1 MNNKDEQDNINEML
15 VRSGDHLMNRAA
27 QYREQPVQVPVER
40 KDFSS
45 RYRSVL
51 VGAAA
56 SIAVLVVGVIA
67 INGEGEVPSIQIATS
82 SVESSKA
89 LSSDSAM
96 RLSGEMI
103 FTLADGVDIA
113 GAKQD
118 VWKWGNPT
126 ESDAKD
132 LAQRL
137 GITDQVRRNGEYGA
151 LFQAGNLTVMANGSW
166 SYYED
171 SLQPSVTSCVMPTD
185 SPDSDQPQDS
195 SIGSDCVVETPPD
208 AENLPT
214 DSEARAK
221 TLELLGDGFRVNNVM
236 RSAWD
241 VTVDG
246 TYLVNGKDTS
256 YWGLV
261 GFADQGRISSA
272 SGLIGEA
279 SNVGKYKT
287 ISASEALPRLNS
299 GMFVAFDNVRAATDV
314 ECPQNVSCDP
324 EGFIGAPTECGE
336 AEAPCTTTIT
346 FTSVRRTYTQL
357 YDNSN
362 TVWIVPAYEFSD
374 GNGDTWTAMAL
385 DDSYLEKADVS
396 TDTGNEPTP
405 VDPMP
410 VPLPAETG
418 SGSVE
423 PVPTFATSAPIG
435 LSELEAIK
443 VIESEGFTARVIAR
457 DGESLPATKDY
468 RLDRVNISIENGVVV
483 SADLG

>member
-1 MNNKDEQDNINEML
+1 MNNRNEQDNIDELL
-15 VRSGDHLMNRAA
+15 VRSGDYLMKRAA
-27 QYREQPVQVPVER
+27 QYREQPVQVPLER
-40 KDFSS
+40 KDSSS
-45 RYRSVL
+45 RYRLSL

-56 SIAVLVVGVIA
+56 SIAVLVVGFVA
-67 INGEGEVPSIQIATS
+67 INGGSEVPSIQLASS
-82 SVESSKA
+82 SVESSNA
-89 LSSDSAM
+89 ISSDSAM

-126 ESDAKD
+126 ETDAKD

-166 SYYED
+166 SYYEN
-171 SLQPSVTSCVMPTD
+171 SGSSVSSCVMPTD
-185 SPDSDQPQDS
+185 SPESDQPQD
-195 SIGSDCVVETPPD
+195 GSVDTGCVIETPPD

-221 TLELLGDGFRVNNVM
+221 TLELLGDGFRINNVM

-246 TYLVNGKDTS
+246 TYLVEGKDTS

-272 SGLIGEA
+272 SGLIGEP

-287 ISASEALPRLNS
+287 ISASEALPRLNG
-299 GMFVAFDNVRAATDV
+299 GMFMAFDNVRSATDV
-314 ECPQNVSCDP
+314 ACTS
-324 EGFIGAPTECGE
+324 
-336 AEAPCTTTIT
+336 EAPCTTTIA

-362 TVWIVPAYEFSD
+362 TVWIVPAYEYSD
-374 GNGDTWTAMAL
+374 GNGGTWTAMAL

-396 TDTGNEPTP
+396 TNTGNEPIP

-410 VPLPAETG
+410 VPLPDETDG
-418 SGSVE
+418 GSVE
-423 PVPTFATSAPIG
+423 PVPTIATSAPIG

-443 VIESEGFTARVIAR
+443 LIESEGFTARVIAR

-483 SADLG
+483 SAELG

>member
-67 INGEGEVPSIQIATS
+67 INGESEVPSIQILTG
-82 SVESSKA
+82 SVESPNA
-89 LSSDSAM
+89 ISSDSAM

-221 TLELLGDGFRVNNVM
+221 TLELLGEGFRVNNVM

-287 ISASEALPRLNS
+287 ISASEALPRLSS
-299 GMFVAFDNVRAATDV
+299 GMFMAYDNVRAATD
-314 ECPQNVSCDP
+314 EACPS
-324 EGFIGAPTECGE
+324 
-336 AEAPCTTTIT
+336 EAPCTTTIT

-357 YDNSN
+357 YDSSN
-362 TVWIVPAYEFSD
+362 IVWIVPAYEYSD
-374 GNGDTWTAMAL
+374 ASGGTWTAMAL
-385 DDSYLEKADVS
+385 DDSYLEKAVASIDI
-396 TDTGNEPTP
+396 DTVPAP
-405 VDPMP
+405 VEPMP
-410 VPLPAETG
+410 VPLPGDTG
-418 SGSVE
+418 GGSIE
-423 PVPTFATSAPIG
+423 PGPTFVTSTVVG
-435 LSELEAIK
+435 LSELEATK
-443 VIESEGFTARVIAR
+443 VIESAGFTARVIAR
-457 DGESLPATKDY
+457 DGESLSGTKDY

-483 SADLG
+483 SADIG

>member
-1 MNNKDEQDNINEML
+1 MNDKDEQDNIDELL
-15 VRSGDHLMNRAA
+15 VRSGDYLMKRAA
-27 QYREQPVQVPVER
+27 QYREQPVQVPLER
-40 KDFSS
+40 NASSS
-45 RYRSVL
+45 RYRLAL

-56 SIAVLVVGVIA
+56 SIAVLVVGFVA
-67 INGEGEVPSIQIATS
+67 INGESEVPSIQLASS
-82 SVESSKA
+82 SVESPNA
-89 LSSDSAM
+89 ISSDSAM

-118 VWKWGNPT
+118 VWKLGTPT
-126 ESDAKD
+126 ETDAKD

-137 GITDQVRRNGEYGA
+137 GITEQVQRNGEYGA

-166 SYYED
+166 SYYENSD
-171 SLQPSVTSCVMPTD
+171 RSVTSCVMPTD
-185 SPDSDQPQDS
+185 SPESDQPQD
-195 SIGSDCVVETPPD
+195 GSVDGCVIETPPD
-208 AENLPT
+208 AENLPS

-221 TLELLGDGFRVNNVM
+221 TLELLGDGFQINNVM

-246 TYLVNGKDTS
+246 TYLVEGKDTS

-272 SGLIGEA
+272 SGLIGEP

-287 ISASEALPRLNS
+287 ISASEALPRLS
-299 GMFVAFDNVRAATDV
+299 GGMFMAFDNVRAATDV
-314 ECPQNVSCDP
+314 ACTS
-324 EGFIGAPTECGE
+324 
-336 AEAPCTTTIT
+336 EAPCTTTIT

-357 YDNSN
+357 YDSSN
-362 TVWIVPAYEFSD
+362 TVWIVPAYEYSD
-374 GNGDTWTAMAL
+374 ANGGTWTAMAL
-385 DDSYLEKADVS
+385 DDSYLETADVS
-396 TDTGNEPTP
+396 MDTDNVPAP
-405 VDPMP
+405 VEPMP
-410 VPLPAETG
+410 VPLPDETDG
-418 SGSVE
+418 GSVE
-423 PVPTFATSAPIG
+423 PVPTIATSAPIG

-443 VIESEGFTARVIAR
+443 LIESEGFTARVIAR

-483 SADLG
+483 SAELG

>member
-1 MNNKDEQDNINEML
+1 MNNKDEQDNIDELL
-15 VRSGDHLMNRAA
+15 VRSGDYLMKRAA
-27 QYREQPVQVPVER
+27 QYREQPVQVPLER
-40 KDFSS
+40 NASSS
-45 RYRSVL
+45 RYRLSL

-56 SIAVLVVGVIA
+56 SIAVLVVGFVA
-67 INGEGEVPSIQIATS
+67 INGESEVPSIQLASS
-82 SVESSKA
+82 SVESSNA
-89 LSSDSAM
+89 ISSDSAM

-118 VWKWGNPT
+118 VWKLGTPT

-137 GITDQVRRNGEYGA
+137 GITEQVQRNGEYGA

-166 SYYED
+166 SYYEN
-171 SLQPSVTSCVMPTD
+171 SASSVTSCVMPTD
-185 SPDSDQPQDS
+185 SPESDQPQD
-195 SIGSDCVVETPPD
+195 GSVDGCVIETPPD

-221 TLELLGDGFRVNNVM
+221 TLELLGDGFQINNVM

-246 TYLVNGKDTS
+246 TYLVEGKDTS

-272 SGLIGEA
+272 SGLIGEP

-287 ISASEALPRLNS
+287 ISASEALPRLS
-299 GMFVAFDNVRAATDV
+299 GGMFMAFDNVRAATDV
-314 ECPQNVSCDP
+314 ACTS
-324 EGFIGAPTECGE
+324 
-336 AEAPCTTTIT
+336 EAPCTTTIT

-357 YDNSN
+357 YDSSN
-362 TVWIVPAYEFSD
+362 TVWIVPAYEYSD
-374 GNGDTWTAMAL
+374 ANGGTWTAMAL

-396 TDTGNEPTP
+396 IDTDNVPAP
-405 VDPMP
+405 VEPMP
-410 VPLPAETG
+410 VPLPDETDG
-418 SGSVE
+418 GSVE
-423 PVPTFATSAPIG
+423 PVPTIATSAPIG

-443 VIESEGFTARVIAR
+443 LIESEGFTARVIAR

-483 SADLG
+483 SAELG

>member
-1 MNNKDEQDNINEML
+1 MNNRDEQDNIDELL
-15 VRSGDHLMNRAA
+15 VRSGDYLMKRAA
-27 QYREQPVQVPVER
+27 QYREQPVQVPLER
-40 KDFSS
+40 NASSS
-45 RYRSVL
+45 RYRLSL

-56 SIAVLVVGVIA
+56 SIAVLVVGFVA
-67 INGEGEVPSIQIATS
+67 INGESEVPSIQLASS
-82 SVESSKA
+82 SVESPNA
-89 LSSDSAM
+89 ISSDSAM

-118 VWKWGNPT
+118 VWKLGTPT
-126 ESDAKD
+126 ETDAKD

-137 GITDQVRRNGEYGA
+137 GITEQVQRNGEYGA

-166 SYYED
+166 SYYEN
-171 SLQPSVTSCVMPTD
+171 SGSSVTSCVMPTD
-185 SPDSDQPQDS
+185 SPESDQPQD
-195 SIGSDCVVETPPD
+195 GSVDGCVIETPPD

-221 TLELLGDGFRVNNVM
+221 TLELLGDGFQINNVM

-246 TYLVNGKDTS
+246 TYLVEGKDTS

-272 SGLIGEA
+272 SGLIGEP

-287 ISASEALPRLNS
+287 ISASEALPRLS
-299 GMFVAFDNVRAATDV
+299 GGMFMAFDNVRAATDV
-314 ECPQNVSCDP
+314 ACTS
-324 EGFIGAPTECGE
+324 
-336 AEAPCTTTIT
+336 EAPCTTTIT

-357 YDNSN
+357 YDSSN
-362 TVWIVPAYEFSD
+362 TVWIVPAYEYSD
-374 GNGDTWTAMAL
+374 ANGGTWTAMAL
-385 DDSYLEKADVS
+385 DDSYLEKAVVS
-396 TDTGNEPTP
+396 IDTDNVPAP
-405 VDPMP
+405 VEPMP
-410 VPLPAETG
+410 VPLPDETDG
-418 SGSVE
+418 GSVE
-423 PVPTFATSAPIG
+423 PVPTIATSAPIG

-443 VIESEGFTARVIAR
+443 LIESEGFTARVIAR

-483 SADLG
+483 SAELG

>member
-27 QYREQPVQVPVER
+27 QYREQPVQVTVES

-67 INGEGEVPSIQIATS
+67 INGEGEVPSIQIATG
-82 SVESSKA
+82 SVESSNA
-89 LSSDSAM
+89 ISSDSAM

-132 LAQRL
+132 LAQHL
-137 GITDQVRRNGEYGA
+137 GITDQVQRNGEYGA

-221 TLELLGDGFRVNNVM
+221 TLELLGEGFRVNNVM

-272 SGLIGEA
+272 SGLIGEP

-299 GMFVAFDNVRAATDV
+299 GMFMAYDNVRAATDV
-314 ECPQNVSCDP
+314 ACPS
-324 EGFIGAPTECGE
+324 
-336 AEAPCTTTIT
+336 EAPCTTTIT

-357 YDNSN
+357 HDSSN
-362 TVWIVPAYEFSD
+362 IVWIVPAYEYSD
-374 GNGDTWTAMAL
+374 ASGSTWTAMAL
-385 DDSYLEKADVS
+385 DDSYLEKAVASIGIDSVPAPVEPMPLPLPG
-396 TDTGNEPTP
+396 DTGGGSIEPGP
-405 VDPMP
+405 I
-410 VPLPAETG
+410 
-418 SGSVE
+418 
-423 PVPTFATSAPIG
+423 FATSAPIG

-443 VIESEGFTARVIAR
+443 VIESEGFTARVVAR
-457 DGESLPATKDY
+457 DGESLSGTKDY

-483 SADLG
+483 SAELG

>member
-67 INGEGEVPSIQIATS
+67 INGEGEVPSIQIATG
-82 SVESSKA
+82 SVESPNA
-89 LSSDSAM
+89 ISSDSAM

-214 DSEARAK
+214 DSEARAQ

-287 ISASEALPRLNS
+287 ISASEALPRLSS
-299 GMFVAFDNVRAATDV
+299 GMFMAYDNVRAATD
-314 ECPQNVSCDP
+314 EACPS
-324 EGFIGAPTECGE
+324 
-336 AEAPCTTTIT
+336 EAPCTTTIT

-357 YDNSN
+357 YDSSN
-362 TVWIVPAYEFSD
+362 IVWIVPAYEYSD
-374 GNGDTWTAMAL
+374 ASGGTWTAMAL
-385 DDSYLEKADVS
+385 DDSYLEKAVASID
-396 TDTGNEPTP
+396 TDTVPAP
-405 VDPMP
+405 VEPMP
-410 VPLPAETG
+410 VPLPGDTG
-418 SGSVE
+418 SGSIE
-423 PVPTFATSAPIG
+423 PGPTFAASTVVG
-435 LSELEAIK
+435 LGELEATK
-443 VIESEGFTARVIAR
+443 VIESAGFTARVIAR
-457 DGESLPATKDY
+457 DGESLSGTKDY

-483 SADLG
+483 SADIG

>member
-1 MNNKDEQDNINEML
+1 MNNKDEQDNIDELL
-15 VRSGDHLMNRAA
+15 VRSGDYLMKRAA
-27 QYREQPVQVPVER
+27 QYREQPVQVPLER
-40 KDFSS
+40 NASSS
-45 RYRSVL
+45 RYRLAL

-56 SIAVLVVGVIA
+56 SIAVLVVGFVA
-67 INGEGEVPSIQIATS
+67 INGESEVPSIQLASS
-82 SVESSKA
+82 SVESPNA
-89 LSSDSAM
+89 ISSDSAM

-118 VWKWGNPT
+118 VWKLGTPT
-126 ESDAKD
+126 ETDAKD

-137 GITDQVRRNGEYGA
+137 GITEQVQRNGEYGA

-166 SYYED
+166 SYYENSD
-171 SLQPSVTSCVMPTD
+171 RSVTSCVMPTD
-185 SPDSDQPQDS
+185 SPESDLPQD
-195 SIGSDCVVETPPD
+195 GSVDGCVIETPPD
-208 AENLPT
+208 AENLPS

-221 TLELLGDGFRVNNVM
+221 TLELLGDGFQINNVM

-246 TYLVNGKDTS
+246 TYLVEGKDTS

-272 SGLIGEA
+272 SGLIGEP

-287 ISASEALPRLNS
+287 ISASEALPRLS
-299 GMFVAFDNVRAATDV
+299 GGMFMAFDNVRAATD
-314 ECPQNVSCDP
+314 
-324 EGFIGAPTECGE
+324 E
-336 AEAPCTTTIT
+336 ACTSEAPCTTTIT

-357 YDNSN
+357 YDSSN
-362 TVWIVPAYEFSD
+362 TVWIVPAYEYSD
-374 GNGDTWTAMAL
+374 ANGGTWTAMAL
-385 DDSYLEKADVS
+385 DDSYLETADVS
-396 TDTGNEPTP
+396 MDTDNVPAP
-405 VDPMP
+405 VEPMP
-410 VPLPAETG
+410 VPLPDETDG
-418 SGSVE
+418 GSVE
-423 PVPTFATSAPIG
+423 PVPTIATSAPIG

-443 VIESEGFTARVIAR
+443 LIESEGFTARVIAR

-483 SADLG
+483 SAELG

>member
-1 MNNKDEQDNINEML
+1 MNNKDEQDNIDELL
-15 VRSGDHLMNRAA
+15 VRSGDYLMKRAA
-27 QYREQPVQVPVER
+27 QYREQPVQVPLER
-40 KDFSS
+40 NASSS
-45 RYRSVL
+45 RYRLSL

-56 SIAVLVVGVIA
+56 SIAVLVVGFVA
-67 INGEGEVPSIQIATS
+67 INGESEVPSIQLATS
-82 SVESSKA
+82 SVESSNA
-89 LSSDSAM
+89 ISSDSAM

-118 VWKWGNPT
+118 VWKLGTPT
-126 ESDAKD
+126 ETDAKD

-137 GITDQVRRNGEYGA
+137 GITEQVQRNGEYGA

-166 SYYED
+166 SYYENSD
-171 SLQPSVTSCVMPTD
+171 RSVTSCVMPTD
-185 SPDSDQPQDS
+185 SPESDQPQD
-195 SIGSDCVVETPPD
+195 GSVDGCVIETPPD
-208 AENLPT
+208 AENLPS

-221 TLELLGDGFRVNNVM
+221 TLELLGDGFQINNVM

-246 TYLVNGKDTS
+246 TYLVEGKDTS

-272 SGLIGEA
+272 SGLIGEP

-287 ISASEALPRLNS
+287 ISASEALPRLS
-299 GMFVAFDNVRAATDV
+299 GGMFMAFDNVRAATD
-314 ECPQNVSCDP
+314 
-324 EGFIGAPTECGE
+324 E
-336 AEAPCTTTIT
+336 ACTSEAPCTTTIT

-357 YDNSN
+357 YDSSN
-362 TVWIVPAYEFSD
+362 TVWIVPAYEYSD
-374 GNGDTWTAMAL
+374 ANGGTWTAMAL
-385 DDSYLEKADVS
+385 DDSYLETADVS
-396 TDTGNEPTP
+396 MDTDNVPAP
-405 VDPMP
+405 VEPMP
-410 VPLPAETG
+410 VPLPDETDG
-418 SGSVE
+418 GSVE
-423 PVPTFATSAPIG
+423 PVPTIATSAPIG

-443 VIESEGFTARVIAR
+443 LIESEGFTARVIAR

-483 SADLG
+483 SAELG

>member
-1 MNNKDEQDNINEML
+1 MNNRDEQDNIDELL
-15 VRSGDHLMNRAA
+15 VRSGDYLMKRAA
-27 QYREQPVQVPVER
+27 QYREQPVQVPLER
-40 KDFSS
+40 KDSSS
-45 RYRSVL
+45 RYRLSL

-56 SIAVLVVGVIA
+56 SIAVLVVGFVA
-67 INGEGEVPSIQIATS
+67 INGGSEVPSIQLASS
-82 SVESSKA
+82 SVESSNA
-89 LSSDSAM
+89 ISSDSAM

-126 ESDAKD
+126 ETDAKD

-166 SYYED
+166 SYYENSD
-171 SLQPSVTSCVMPTD
+171 RSVTSCVMPTD
-185 SPDSDQPQDS
+185 SPESDQPQD
-195 SIGSDCVVETPPD
+195 GSVDGCVIETPPD

-221 TLELLGDGFRVNNVM
+221 TLELLGDGFRINNVM

-246 TYLVNGKDTS
+246 TYLVEGKDTS

-272 SGLIGEA
+272 SGLIGEP

-287 ISASEALPRLNS
+287 ISASEALPRLS
-299 GMFVAFDNVRAATDV
+299 GGMFMAFDNVRAATDV
-314 ECPQNVSCDP
+314 ACTS
-324 EGFIGAPTECGE
+324 
-336 AEAPCTTTIT
+336 EAPCTTTIT

-357 YDNSN
+357 YDSSN
-362 TVWIVPAYEFSD
+362 TVWIVPAYEYSD
-374 GNGDTWTAMAL
+374 ANGGTWTAMAL
-385 DDSYLEKADVS
+385 DDSYLEKAVVS
-396 TDTGNEPTP
+396 IDTDNVPAP
-405 VDPMP
+405 VEPMP
-410 VPLPAETG
+410 VPLPDETDG
-418 SGSVE
+418 GSVE
-423 PVPTFATSAPIG
+423 PVPTIATSAPIG

-443 VIESEGFTARVIAR
+443 LIESEGFTARVIAR

-483 SADLG
+483 SAELG

>member
-1 MNNKDEQDNINEML
+1 MNNRDEQDNIDELL
-15 VRSGDHLMNRAA
+15 VRSGDYLMKRAA
-27 QYREQPVQVPVER
+27 QYREQPVQVPLER
-40 KDFSS
+40 KASSS
-45 RYRSVL
+45 RYRLSL

-56 SIAVLVVGVIA
+56 SIAVLVVGFVA
-67 INGEGEVPSIQIATS
+67 INGESEVPSIQLASS
-82 SVESSKA
+82 SVESPNA
-89 LSSDSAM
+89 ISSDSAM

-118 VWKWGNPT
+118 VWKLGTPT
-126 ESDAKD
+126 ETDAKD

-137 GITDQVRRNGEYGA
+137 GITEQVQRNGEYGA

-166 SYYED
+166 SYYEN
-171 SLQPSVTSCVMPTD
+171 SGSSVSSCVMPTD
-185 SPDSDQPQDS
+185 SPESDQPQD
-195 SIGSDCVVETPPD
+195 GSVDGCVIETPPD

-246 TYLVNGKDTS
+246 TYLVEGKDTS

-272 SGLIGEA
+272 SGLIGEP

-287 ISASEALPRLNS
+287 ISASEALPRLS
-299 GMFVAFDNVRAATDV
+299 GGMFMAFDNVRAATDV
-314 ECPQNVSCDP
+314 ACTS
-324 EGFIGAPTECGE
+324 
-336 AEAPCTTTIT
+336 EAPCTTTIT

-357 YDNSN
+357 YDSSN
-362 TVWIVPAYEFSD
+362 TVWIVPAYEYSD
-374 GNGDTWTAMAL
+374 ANGGTWTAMAL
-385 DDSYLEKADVS
+385 DDSYLEKAVVS
-396 TDTGNEPTP
+396 IDTDNVPAP
-405 VDPMP
+405 VEPMP
-410 VPLPAETG
+410 VPLPDETDG
-418 SGSVE
+418 GSVE
-423 PVPTFATSAPIG
+423 PVPTIATSAPIG

-443 VIESEGFTARVIAR
+443 LIESEGFTARVIAR

-483 SADLG
+483 SAELG

>member
-1 MNNKDEQDNINEML
+1 MNIRDEQDNIDELL
-15 VRSGDHLMNRAA
+15 VRSGDYLMKRAA
-27 QYREQPVQVPVER
+27 QYREQPVQVPLER
-40 KDFSS
+40 NASSS
-45 RYRSVL
+45 RYRLAL

-56 SIAVLVVGVIA
+56 SIAVLVVGFVA
-67 INGEGEVPSIQIATS
+67 INGESEVPSIQLASS
-82 SVESSKA
+82 SVESPNA
-89 LSSDSAM
+89 ISSDSAM

-118 VWKWGNPT
+118 VWKLGTPT
-126 ESDAKD
+126 ETDAKD

-137 GITDQVRRNGEYGA
+137 GITEQVQRNGEYGA

-166 SYYED
+166 SYYENSD
-171 SLQPSVTSCVMPTD
+171 RSVTSCVMPTD
-185 SPDSDQPQDS
+185 SPESDQPQD
-195 SIGSDCVVETPPD
+195 GSVDGCVIETPPD
-208 AENLPT
+208 AENLPS

-221 TLELLGDGFRVNNVM
+221 TLELLGDGFQINNVM

-246 TYLVNGKDTS
+246 TYLVEGKDTS

-272 SGLIGEA
+272 SGLIGEP

-287 ISASEALPRLNS
+287 ISASEALPRLS
-299 GMFVAFDNVRAATDV
+299 GGMFMAYDNVRAATDV
-314 ECPQNVSCDP
+314 ACTS
-324 EGFIGAPTECGE
+324 
-336 AEAPCTTTIT
+336 EAPCTTTIT

-357 YDNSN
+357 YDSSN
-362 TVWIVPAYEFSD
+362 TVWIVPAYEYSD
-374 GNGDTWTAMAL
+374 ANGGTWTAMAL

-396 TDTGNEPTP
+396 IDTDSVPAP
-405 VDPMP
+405 VEPMP
-410 VPLPAETG
+410 VPLPDETDG
-418 SGSVE
+418 GSVE
-423 PVPTFATSAPIG
+423 PVPTIATSAPIG

-443 VIESEGFTARVIAR
+443 LIESEGFTARVIAR

-483 SADLG
+483 SAELG

>member
-1 MNNKDEQDNINEML
+1 MNNRDEQDNIDELL
-15 VRSGDHLMNRAA
+15 VRSGDYLMKRAA
-27 QYREQPVQVPVER
+27 QYREQPVQVPLER
-40 KDFSS
+40 NASSS
-45 RYRSVL
+45 RYRLSL

-56 SIAVLVVGVIA
+56 SIAVLVVGFVA
-67 INGEGEVPSIQIATS
+67 INGESEVPSIQLASS
-82 SVESSKA
+82 SVESPNA
-89 LSSDSAM
+89 ISSDSAM

-118 VWKWGNPT
+118 VWKLGTPT
-126 ESDAKD
+126 ETDAKD

-137 GITDQVRRNGEYGA
+137 GITEQVQRNGEYGA

-166 SYYED
+166 SYYENSD
-171 SLQPSVTSCVMPTD
+171 RSVTSCVMPTD
-185 SPDSDQPQDS
+185 SPESDQPQD
-195 SIGSDCVVETPPD
+195 GSVDGCVIETPPD

-221 TLELLGDGFRVNNVM
+221 TLELLGDGFQINNVM

-246 TYLVNGKDTS
+246 TYLVEGKDTS

-272 SGLIGEA
+272 SGLIGEP

-287 ISASEALPRLNS
+287 ISASEALPRLS
-299 GMFVAFDNVRAATDV
+299 GGMFMAFDNVRAATDV
-314 ECPQNVSCDP
+314 ACTS
-324 EGFIGAPTECGE
+324 
-336 AEAPCTTTIT
+336 EAPCTTTIT

-357 YDNSN
+357 YDSSN
-362 TVWIVPAYEFSD
+362 TVWIVPAYEYSD
-374 GNGDTWTAMAL
+374 ANGGTWTAMAL
-385 DDSYLEKADVS
+385 DDSYLEKAVVS
-396 TDTGNEPTP
+396 IDTDNVPAP
-405 VDPMP
+405 VEPMP
-410 VPLPAETG
+410 VPLPDETDG
-418 SGSVE
+418 GSVE
-423 PVPTFATSAPIG
+423 PVPTIATSAPIG

-443 VIESEGFTARVIAR
+443 LIESEGFTARVIAR

-483 SADLG
+483 SAELG

>member
-1 MNNKDEQDNINEML
+1 MNEKDEQDKIDELL
-15 VRSGDHLMNRAA
+15 VRSGDYLMKRAA
-27 QYREQPVQVPVER
+27 QYREQPVQVPLER
-40 KDFSS
+40 NASSS
-45 RYRSVL
+45 RYRLAL

-67 INGEGEVPSIQIATS
+67 VNGGSEVPSIQLAS
-82 SVESSKA
+82 SSIESSEA

-103 FTLADGVDIA
+103 FALADGVDIA

-118 VWKWGNPT
+118 VWKWGTPT

-137 GITDQVRRNGEYGA
+137 EITEQVQRNGEYGA

-166 SYYED
+166 SYYENSD
-171 SLQPSVTSCVMPTD
+171 RSVSSCVMPTD
-185 SPDSDQPQDS
+185 SPESDQPQD
-195 SIGSDCVVETPPD
+195 GSVDGCVIETPPD

-221 TLELLGDGFRVNNVM
+221 TLELLGDGFQINNVM

-246 TYLVNGKDTS
+246 TYLVEGKDSS

-272 SGLIGEA
+272 GGLIGEP

-287 ISASEALPRLNS
+287 ISASEALPRLNG
-299 GMFVAFDNVRAATDV
+299 GMFMAFDNVRAATD
-314 ECPQNVSCDP
+314 EACPS
-324 EGFIGAPTECGE
+324 
-336 AEAPCTTTIT
+336 EAPCTTTIT

-362 TVWIVPAYEFSD
+362 TVWIVPAYEYSD
-374 GNGDTWTAMAL
+374 ANGGTWTAMAL

-396 TDTGNEPTP
+396 IDTDSVPAP
-405 VDPMP
+405 VEPMP
-410 VPLPAETG
+410 VPLPDETDG
-418 SGSVE
+418 GSVE
-423 PVPTFATSAPIG
+423 PMPTFATSTVVG
-435 LSELEAIK
+435 LSELEATK
-443 VIESEGFTARVIAR
+443 VIESAGFTARVVAR
-457 DGESLPATKDY
+457 DGEALATTKDY

-483 SADLG
+483 SAELG

>member
-1 MNNKDEQDNINEML
+1 MNNKDEQDNIDELL
-15 VRSGDHLMNRAA
+15 VRSGDYLMKRAA
-27 QYREQPVQVPVER
+27 QYREQPVQVPLER
-40 KDFSS
+40 NASSS
-45 RYRSVL
+45 RYRLSL

-56 SIAVLVVGVIA
+56 SIAVLVVGFVA
-67 INGEGEVPSIQIATS
+67 INGESEVPSIQLASS
-82 SVESSKA
+82 SVESPNA
-89 LSSDSAM
+89 ISSDSAM

-118 VWKWGNPT
+118 VWKLGTPT
-126 ESDAKD
+126 ETDAKD

-137 GITDQVRRNGEYGA
+137 GITEQVQRNGEYGA

-166 SYYED
+166 SYYENSD
-171 SLQPSVTSCVMPTD
+171 RSVTSCVMPTD
-185 SPDSDQPQDS
+185 SPESDQPQD
-195 SIGSDCVVETPPD
+195 GSVDGCVIETPPD
-208 AENLPT
+208 AENLPS

-221 TLELLGDGFRVNNVM
+221 TLELLGDGFQINNVM

-246 TYLVNGKDTS
+246 TYLVEGKDTS

-272 SGLIGEA
+272 SGLIGEP

-287 ISASEALPRLNS
+287 ISASEALPRLS
-299 GMFVAFDNVRAATDV
+299 GGMFMAFDNVRAATDV
-314 ECPQNVSCDP
+314 ACTS
-324 EGFIGAPTECGE
+324 
-336 AEAPCTTTIT
+336 EAPCTTTIT

-357 YDNSN
+357 YDSSN
-362 TVWIVPAYEFSD
+362 TVWIVPAYEYSD
-374 GNGDTWTAMAL
+374 ANGGTWTAMAL
-385 DDSYLEKADVS
+385 DDSYLEKAVVS
-396 TDTGNEPTP
+396 IDTDNVPAP
-405 VDPMP
+405 VEPMP
-410 VPLPAETG
+410 VPLPDETDG
-418 SGSVE
+418 GSVE
-423 PVPTFATSAPIG
+423 PVPTIATSAPIG

-443 VIESEGFTARVIAR
+443 LIESEGFTARVIAR

-483 SADLG
+483 SAELG

>member
-27 QYREQPVQVPVER
+27 QYREQPVQVTVES

-67 INGEGEVPSIQIATS
+67 INGEGEVPSIQIATG

-132 LAQRL
+132 LAQHL
-137 GITDQVRRNGEYGA
+137 GITDQVQRNGEYGA

-214 DSEARAK
+214 DSEARAQ

-272 SGLIGEA
+272 SGLIGEP

-299 GMFVAFDNVRAATDV
+299 GMFMAYDNVRAATD
-314 ECPQNVSCDP
+314 EACPS
-324 EGFIGAPTECGE
+324 
-336 AEAPCTTTIT
+336 EAPCTTTIT

-357 YDNSN
+357 YDSSN
-362 TVWIVPAYEFSD
+362 IVWIVPAYEYSEAS
-374 GNGDTWTAMAL
+374 GSTWTAMAL
-385 DDSYLEKADVS
+385 DDSYLEKAVAS
-396 TDTGNEPTP
+396 IGTDTVPAP
-405 VDPMP
+405 VEPMP
-410 VPLPAETG
+410 LPLPGDTG
-418 SGSVE
+418 GGSIE
-423 PVPTFATSAPIG
+423 PGPIFATSAPIG

-443 VIESEGFTARVIAR
+443 VIESEGFTARVVAR
-457 DGESLPATKDY
+457 DGESLSGTKDY

-483 SADLG
+483 SADIG

>member
-1 MNNKDEQDNINEML
+1 MNNKDEQDNIDELL
-15 VRSGDHLMNRAA
+15 VRSGDYLMKRAA
-27 QYREQPVQVPVER
+27 QYREQPVQVPLER
-40 KDFSS
+40 NASSS
-45 RYRSVL
+45 RYRLSL

-56 SIAVLVVGVIA
+56 SIAVLVVGLVA
-67 INGEGEVPSIQIATS
+67 VNGESEVPSIQLATS
-82 SVESSKA
+82 SVESSNA
-89 LSSDSAM
+89 ISSDSAM

-118 VWKWGNPT
+118 VWKLGTPT
-126 ESDAKD
+126 ETDAKD

-137 GITDQVRRNGEYGA
+137 GITEQVQRNGEYGA

-166 SYYED
+166 SYYENSD
-171 SLQPSVTSCVMPTD
+171 RSVTSCVMPTD
-185 SPDSDQPQDS
+185 SPESDQPQD
-195 SIGSDCVVETPPD
+195 GSVDGCVIETPPD
-208 AENLPT
+208 AENLPS

-221 TLELLGDGFRVNNVM
+221 TLELLGDGFQINNVM

-246 TYLVNGKDTS
+246 TYLVEGKDTS

-272 SGLIGEA
+272 SGLIGEP

-287 ISASEALPRLNS
+287 ISASEALPRLS
-299 GMFVAFDNVRAATDV
+299 GGMFMAFDNVRAATD
-314 ECPQNVSCDP
+314 
-324 EGFIGAPTECGE
+324 E
-336 AEAPCTTTIT
+336 ACTSEAPCTTTIT

-357 YDNSN
+357 YDSSN
-362 TVWIVPAYEFSD
+362 TVWIVPAYEYSD
-374 GNGDTWTAMAL
+374 ANGGTWTAMAL
-385 DDSYLEKADVS
+385 DDSYLETADVS
-396 TDTGNEPTP
+396 MDTDNVPAP
-405 VDPMP
+405 VEPMP
-410 VPLPAETG
+410 VPLPDETDG
-418 SGSVE
+418 GSVE
-423 PVPTFATSAPIG
+423 PVPTIATSAPIG

-443 VIESEGFTARVIAR
+443 LIESEGFTARVIAR

-483 SADLG
+483 SAELG

>member
-27 QYREQPVQVPVER
+27 QYREQPVQVTVES

-67 INGEGEVPSIQIATS
+67 INGEGEVPSIQIATG
-82 SVESSKA
+82 SVEASNA
-89 LSSDSAM
+89 ISSDSAM

-185 SPDSDQPQDS
+185 SLDSDQPQDS

-214 DSEARAK
+214 DSEARAQ

-272 SGLIGEA
+272 SGLIGGP

-299 GMFVAFDNVRAATDV
+299 GMFMAYDNVRAATD
-314 ECPQNVSCDP
+314 EACPS
-324 EGFIGAPTECGE
+324 
-336 AEAPCTTTIT
+336 EAPCTTTIT

-357 YDNSN
+357 YDSSN
-362 TVWIVPAYEFSD
+362 IVWIVPAYEYSD
-374 GNGDTWTAMAL
+374 ASGGTWTAMAL
-385 DDSYLEKADVS
+385 DDSYLEKAVASIGIDSVPAPVEPMPLPLPG
-396 TDTGNEPTP
+396 DTGGGSIEPGP
-405 VDPMP
+405 I
-410 VPLPAETG
+410 
-418 SGSVE
+418 
-423 PVPTFATSAPIG
+423 FATSAPIG

-443 VIESEGFTARVIAR
+443 VIESEGFTARVVAR
-457 DGESLPATKDY
+457 DGESLSGTKDY

-483 SADLG
+483 SAELG

>member
-1 MNNKDEQDNINEML
+1 MNNKDEQDNIDELL
-15 VRSGDHLMNRAA
+15 VRSGDYLMKRAA
-27 QYREQPVQVPVER
+27 QYREQPVQVPLER
-40 KDFSS
+40 NASSS
-45 RYRSVL
+45 RYRLAL

-56 SIAVLVVGVIA
+56 SIAVLVVGFVA
-67 INGEGEVPSIQIATS
+67 INGESEVPSIQLASS
-82 SVESSKA
+82 SVESPNA
-89 LSSDSAM
+89 ISSDSAM

-118 VWKWGNPT
+118 VWKLGTPT

-137 GITDQVRRNGEYGA
+137 GITDQVQRNGEYGA

-166 SYYED
+166 SYYEN
-171 SLQPSVTSCVMPTD
+171 SASSVTSCVMPTD
-185 SPDSDQPQDS
+185 SPESDQPQD
-195 SIGSDCVVETPPD
+195 GSVDGCVIETPPD
-208 AENLPT
+208 AENLPS

-221 TLELLGDGFRVNNVM
+221 TLELLGDGFQINNVM

-246 TYLVNGKDTS
+246 TYLVEGKDTS

-272 SGLIGEA
+272 SGLIGEP

-287 ISASEALPRLNS
+287 ISASEALPRLS
-299 GMFVAFDNVRAATDV
+299 GGMFMAFDNVRAATDV
-314 ECPQNVSCDP
+314 ACTS
-324 EGFIGAPTECGE
+324 
-336 AEAPCTTTIT
+336 EAPCTTTIT

-357 YDNSN
+357 YDSSN
-362 TVWIVPAYEFSD
+362 TVWIVPAYEYSD
-374 GNGDTWTAMAL
+374 ANGGTWTAMAL
-385 DDSYLEKADVS
+385 DDSYLEKAVVS
-396 TDTGNEPTP
+396 IDTDNVPAP
-405 VDPMP
+405 VEPMP
-410 VPLPAETG
+410 VPLPDETDG
-418 SGSVE
+418 GSVE
-423 PVPTFATSAPIG
+423 PVPTIATSAPIG

-443 VIESEGFTARVIAR
+443 LIESEGFTARVIAR

-483 SADLG
+483 SAELG

>member
-1 MNNKDEQDNINEML
+1 MNNKDEQDNIDELL
-15 VRSGDHLMNRAA
+15 VRSGDYLMKRAA
-27 QYREQPVQVPVER
+27 QYREQPVQVPLER
-40 KDFSS
+40 NASSS
-45 RYRSVL
+45 RYRLAL

-56 SIAVLVVGVIA
+56 SIAVLVVGFVA
-67 INGEGEVPSIQIATS
+67 INGESEVPSIQLASS
-82 SVESSKA
+82 SVESPNA
-89 LSSDSAM
+89 ISSDSAM

-118 VWKWGNPT
+118 VWKLGTPT
-126 ESDAKD
+126 ETDAKD

-137 GITDQVRRNGEYGA
+137 GITEQVQRNGEYGA

-166 SYYED
+166 SYYENSD
-171 SLQPSVTSCVMPTD
+171 RSVTSCVMPTD
-185 SPDSDQPQDS
+185 SPESDQPQD
-195 SIGSDCVVETPPD
+195 GSVDGCVIETPPD
-208 AENLPT
+208 AENLPS

-221 TLELLGDGFRVNNVM
+221 TLELLGDGFQINNVM

-246 TYLVNGKDTS
+246 TYLVEGKDTS

-272 SGLIGEA
+272 SGLIGEP

-287 ISASEALPRLNS
+287 ISASEALPRLS
-299 GMFVAFDNVRAATDV
+299 GGMFMAYDNVRAATDV
-314 ECPQNVSCDP
+314 ACTS
-324 EGFIGAPTECGE
+324 
-336 AEAPCTTTIT
+336 EAPCTTTIT

-357 YDNSN
+357 YDSSN
-362 TVWIVPAYEFSD
+362 TVWIVPAYEYSD
-374 GNGDTWTAMAL
+374 ANGGTWTAMAL

-396 TDTGNEPTP
+396 IDTDSVPAP
-405 VDPMP
+405 VEPMP
-410 VPLPAETG
+410 VPLPDETDG
-418 SGSVE
+418 GSVE
-423 PVPTFATSAPIG
+423 PVPTIATSAPIG

-443 VIESEGFTARVIAR
+443 LIESEGFTARVIAR

-483 SADLG
+483 SAELG

>member
-1 MNNKDEQDNINEML
+1 MNNKDEQDNIDELL
-15 VRSGDHLMNRAA
+15 VRSGDYLMKRAA
-27 QYREQPVQVPVER
+27 QYREQPVQVPLER
-40 KDFSS
+40 NASSS
-45 RYRSVL
+45 RYRLAL

-56 SIAVLVVGVIA
+56 SIAVLVVGFVA
-67 INGEGEVPSIQIATS
+67 INGESEVPSIQLASS
-82 SVESSKA
+82 SVESSNA
-89 LSSDSAM
+89 ISSDSAM

-118 VWKWGNPT
+118 VWKLGTPT
-126 ESDAKD
+126 ETDAKD

-137 GITDQVRRNGEYGA
+137 GITEQVQRNGEYGA

-166 SYYED
+166 SYYEN
-171 SLQPSVTSCVMPTD
+171 SASSVTSCVMPTD
-185 SPDSDQPQDS
+185 SPESDQPQD
-195 SIGSDCVVETPPD
+195 GSVDGCVIETPPD
-208 AENLPT
+208 AENLPS

-221 TLELLGDGFRVNNVM
+221 TLELLGDGFQINNVM

-246 TYLVNGKDTS
+246 TYLVEGKDTS

-272 SGLIGEA
+272 SGLIGEP

-287 ISASEALPRLNS
+287 ISASEALPRLS
-299 GMFVAFDNVRAATDV
+299 GGMFMAFDNVRAATD
-314 ECPQNVSCDP
+314 
-324 EGFIGAPTECGE
+324 E
-336 AEAPCTTTIT
+336 ACTSEAPCTTTIT

-357 YDNSN
+357 YDSSN
-362 TVWIVPAYEFSD
+362 TVWIVPAYEYSD
-374 GNGDTWTAMAL
+374 ANGGTWTAMAL
-385 DDSYLEKADVS
+385 DDSYLETADVS
-396 TDTGNEPTP
+396 MDTDNVPAP
-405 VDPMP
+405 VEPMP
-410 VPLPAETG
+410 VPLPDETDG
-418 SGSVE
+418 GSVE
-423 PVPTFATSAPIG
+423 PVPTIATSAPIG

-443 VIESEGFTARVIAR
+443 LIESEGFTARVIAR

-483 SADLG
+483 SAELG

>member
-27 QYREQPVQVPVER
+27 QYREQPVQVTVES

-67 INGEGEVPSIQIATS
+67 INGEGEVPSIQIATG

-137 GITDQVRRNGEYGA
+137 GVTDQVQRNGEYGA

-214 DSEARAK
+214 DSEARAQ

-272 SGLIGEA
+272 SGLIGEP

-299 GMFVAFDNVRAATDV
+299 GMFMAYDNVRAATD
-314 ECPQNVSCDP
+314 EACPS
-324 EGFIGAPTECGE
+324 
-336 AEAPCTTTIT
+336 EAPCTTTIT

-357 YDNSN
+357 YDSSN
-362 TVWIVPAYEFSD
+362 IVWIVPAYEYSD
-374 GNGDTWTAMAL
+374 ASGSTWTAMAL
-385 DDSYLEKADVS
+385 DDSYLEKAVAS
-396 TDTGNEPTP
+396 IGTDTVPAP
-405 VDPMP
+405 VEPMP
-410 VPLPAETG
+410 VPLPGDTG
-418 SGSVE
+418 GGSIE
-423 PVPTFATSAPIG
+423 PGPIFATSAPIG

-443 VIESEGFTARVIAR
+443 VIESEGFTARVVAR
-457 DGESLPATKDY
+457 DGESLSGTKDY

-483 SADLG
+483 SAELG

>member
-1 MNNKDEQDNINEML
+1 MNNKDEQDNIDELL
-15 VRSGDHLMNRAA
+15 VRSGDYLMKRAA
-27 QYREQPVQVPVER
+27 QYREQPVQVPLER
-40 KDFSS
+40 NASSS
-45 RYRSVL
+45 RYRLSL

-56 SIAVLVVGVIA
+56 SIAVLVVGFVA
-67 INGEGEVPSIQIATS
+67 INGESEVPSIQLATS
-82 SVESSKA
+82 SVESSNA
-89 LSSDSAM
+89 ISSDSAM

-118 VWKWGNPT
+118 VWKLGTPT

-137 GITDQVRRNGEYGA
+137 GITEQVQRNGEYGA

-166 SYYED
+166 SYYEN
-171 SLQPSVTSCVMPTD
+171 SGSSVTSCVMPPD
-185 SPDSDQPQDS
+185 SPESDQPQD
-195 SIGSDCVVETPPD
+195 GSVDTGCVVETPPD

-221 TLELLGDGFRVNNVM
+221 TLELLGDGFQINNVM

-272 SGLIGEA
+272 SGLIGEP

-287 ISASEALPRLNS
+287 ISASEALPRLS
-299 GMFVAFDNVRAATDV
+299 GGMFMAFDNVRAATDV
-314 ECPQNVSCDP
+314 ACTS
-324 EGFIGAPTECGE
+324 
-336 AEAPCTTTIT
+336 EAPCTTTIT

-362 TVWIVPAYEFSD
+362 TVWIVPAYEYSD
-374 GNGDTWTAMAL
+374 GNGGTWTAMAL

-396 TDTGNEPTP
+396 TNTGNEPIP

-410 VPLPAETG
+410 VPLPDETDG
-418 SGSVE
+418 GSVE
-423 PVPTFATSAPIG
+423 PVPTIATSAPIG

-443 VIESEGFTARVIAR
+443 LIESEGFTARVIAR

-483 SADLG
+483 SAELG

>member
-27 QYREQPVQVPVER
+27 QYREQPVQVALKR

-67 INGEGEVPSIQIATS
+67 INGEGEVPSIQISTG
-82 SVESSKA
+82 SVESSNA
-89 LSSDSAM
+89 ISSDSAM

-137 GITDQVRRNGEYGA
+137 GVTDQVQRNGEYGA

-185 SPDSDQPQDS
+185 SLDSDQPQDS

-214 DSEARAK
+214 DSEARAQ

-272 SGLIGEA
+272 SGLIGEP

-299 GMFVAFDNVRAATDV
+299 GMFMAYDNVRAATD
-314 ECPQNVSCDP
+314 EACPS
-324 EGFIGAPTECGE
+324 
-336 AEAPCTTTIT
+336 EAPCTTTIT

-357 YDNSN
+357 HDSSN
-362 TVWIVPAYEFSD
+362 IVWIVPAYEYSEAS
-374 GNGDTWTAMAL
+374 GSTWTAMAL
-385 DDSYLEKADVS
+385 DDSYLEKAVAS
-396 TDTGNEPTP
+396 IGTDTVPAP
-405 VDPMP
+405 VEPMP
-410 VPLPAETG
+410 LPLPGDTG
-418 SGSVE
+418 GGSIE
-423 PVPTFATSAPIG
+423 PGPIFATSAPIG

-443 VIESEGFTARVIAR
+443 VIESEGFTARVVAR
-457 DGESLPATKDY
+457 DGESLSGTKDY

-483 SADLG
+483 SAELG

>member
-27 QYREQPVQVPVER
+27 QYREQPVQVPVES

-67 INGEGEVPSIQIATS
+67 INGESEVPSIQIATG
-82 SVESSKA
+82 SVESSNVI
-89 LSSDSAM
+89 SSDSAM

-137 GITDQVRRNGEYGA
+137 GVTDQVQRNGEYGA

-171 SLQPSVTSCVMPTD
+171 SLQPSFTSCVMPTD

-272 SGLIGEA
+272 SGLIGEP

-299 GMFVAFDNVRAATDV
+299 GMFMAYDNVRAATD
-314 ECPQNVSCDP
+314 EACPS
-324 EGFIGAPTECGE
+324 
-336 AEAPCTTTIT
+336 EAPCTTTIT

-357 YDNSN
+357 YDSKNI
-362 TVWIVPAYEFSD
+362 VWIVPAYEYSD
-374 GNGDTWTAMAL
+374 ASGGTWTAMAL
-385 DDSYLEKADVS
+385 DDSYLEKAVASVDI
-396 TDTGNEPTP
+396 DTVPAP
-405 VDPMP
+405 VEPMP
-410 VPLPAETG
+410 VPLPDETDG
-418 SGSVE
+418 GSVE
-423 PVPTFATSAPIG
+423 PVPTIATSAPIG

-443 VIESEGFTARVIAR
+443 LIESEGFTARVIAR

-483 SADLG
+483 SAELG

>member
-15 VRSGDHLMNRAA
+15 IRSGDHLMNRAA
-27 QYREQPVQVPVER
+27 QYREQPVQVTVES

-67 INGEGEVPSIQIATS
+67 INGEGEVPSIQIATG
-82 SVESSKA
+82 SVESSNA
-89 LSSDSAM
+89 ISSDSAM

-137 GITDQVRRNGEYGA
+137 GVTDQVQRNGEYGA

-185 SPDSDQPQDS
+185 SLDSDQPQDS

-214 DSEARAK
+214 DSEARAQ

-272 SGLIGEA
+272 SGLIGEP

-299 GMFVAFDNVRAATDV
+299 GMFMAYDNVRAATD
-314 ECPQNVSCDP
+314 EACPS
-324 EGFIGAPTECGE
+324 
-336 AEAPCTTTIT
+336 EAPCTTTIT

-357 YDNSN
+357 YDSSN
-362 TVWIVPAYEFSD
+362 IVWIVPAYEYSD
-374 GNGDTWTAMAL
+374 ASGGTWTAMAL
-385 DDSYLEKADVS
+385 DDSYLEKAVASIDIDSV
-396 TDTGNEPTP
+396 PAP
-405 VDPMP
+405 VEPMP
-410 VPLPAETG
+410 VPVPGDTG
-418 SGSVE
+418 GGSIE
-423 PVPTFATSAPIG
+423 PGPIFATSAPIG

-443 VIESEGFTARVIAR
+443 VIESEGFTARVVAR
-457 DGESLPATKDY
+457 DGESLSGTKDY

-483 SADLG
+483 SAELG

>member
-1 MNNKDEQDNINEML
+1 MNNKDEQDNIDEML
-15 VRSGDHLMNRAA
+15 VQSGDYLMNRAA
-27 QYREQPVQVPVER
+27 QYREQPIQVPLER

-67 INGEGEVPSIQIATS
+67 INGEGEVPSIQIATG
-82 SVESSKA
+82 SVESSNA
-89 LSSDSAM
+89 ISSDSAM

-137 GITDQVRRNGEYGA
+137 GVTDQVRRDGEYGA

-272 SGLIGEA
+272 SGLIGEP

-299 GMFVAFDNVRAATDV
+299 GMFMAYDNVRAATD
-314 ECPQNVSCDP
+314 EACPS
-324 EGFIGAPTECGE
+324 
-336 AEAPCTTTIT
+336 EAPCTTTIT

-357 YDNSN
+357 YDSSN
-362 TVWIVPAYEFSD
+362 IVWIVPAYEYSD
-374 GNGDTWTAMAL
+374 VNGSTWTAMAL
-385 DDSYLEKADVS
+385 DDSYLEKAVASID
-396 TDTGNEPTP
+396 TDTVPAP
-405 VDPMP
+405 VEPMP
-410 VPLPAETG
+410 LPLPGDNGGG
-418 SGSVE
+418 SIE
-423 PVPTFATSAPIG
+423 PGPIFATSAPIG

-443 VIESEGFTARVIAR
+443 VIESEGFTARVVAR
-457 DGESLPATKDY
+457 DGESLPTTKDY
-468 RLDRVNISIENGVVV
+468 NLDRVNISIENGVVV
-483 SADLG
+483 SAELG

>member
-1 MNNKDEQDNINEML
+1 MNNKDEQDNIDELL
-15 VRSGDHLMNRAA
+15 VRSGDYLMKRAA
-27 QYREQPVQVPVER
+27 QYREQPVQVPLER
-40 KDFSS
+40 NASSS
-45 RYRSVL
+45 RYRLSL

-56 SIAVLVVGVIA
+56 SIAVLVVGFVA
-67 INGEGEVPSIQIATS
+67 INGESEVPSIQLASS
-82 SVESSKA
+82 SVESPNA
-89 LSSDSAM
+89 ISSDSAM

-118 VWKWGNPT
+118 VWKLGTPT
-126 ESDAKD
+126 ETDAKD

-137 GITDQVRRNGEYGA
+137 GITEQVQRNGEYGA

-166 SYYED
+166 SYYENSD
-171 SLQPSVTSCVMPTD
+171 RSVTSCVMPTD
-185 SPDSDQPQDS
+185 SPESDQPQD
-195 SIGSDCVVETPPD
+195 GSVDGCVIETPPD

-221 TLELLGDGFRVNNVM
+221 TLELLGDGFRVNNVI

-246 TYLVNGKDTS
+246 TYLVEGKDTS

-272 SGLIGEA
+272 SGLIGEP

-287 ISASEALPRLNS
+287 ISASEALPRLS
-299 GMFVAFDNVRAATDV
+299 GGMFMAFDNVRAATD
-314 ECPQNVSCDP
+314 
-324 EGFIGAPTECGE
+324 E
-336 AEAPCTTTIT
+336 ACTSEAPCTTTIT

-357 YDNSN
+357 YDSSN
-362 TVWIVPAYEFSD
+362 TVWIVPAYEYSD
-374 GNGDTWTAMAL
+374 ANGGTWTAMAL
-385 DDSYLEKADVS
+385 DDSYLETADVS
-396 TDTGNEPTP
+396 MDTDNVPAP
-405 VDPMP
+405 VEPMP
-410 VPLPAETG
+410 VPLPDETDG
-418 SGSVE
+418 GSVE
-423 PVPTFATSAPIG
+423 PVPTIATSAPIG

-443 VIESEGFTARVIAR
+443 LIESEGFTARVIAR

-483 SADLG
+483 SAELG

>member
-1 MNNKDEQDNINEML
+1 MNNKDEQDNIDELL
-15 VRSGDHLMNRAA
+15 VRSGDYLMKRAA
-27 QYREQPVQVPVER
+27 QYREQPVQVPLER
-40 KDFSS
+40 NASSS
-45 RYRSVL
+45 RYRLAL

-56 SIAVLVVGVIA
+56 SIAVLVVGFVA
-67 INGEGEVPSIQIATS
+67 INGESEVPSIQLASS
-82 SVESSKA
+82 SVESPNA
-89 LSSDSAM
+89 ISSDSAM

-118 VWKWGNPT
+118 VWKLGTPT

-137 GITDQVRRNGEYGA
+137 GITDQVQRNGEYGA

-166 SYYED
+166 SYYEN
-171 SLQPSVTSCVMPTD
+171 SGSSVTSCVMPTD
-185 SPDSDQPQDS
+185 SPESDQPQD
-195 SIGSDCVVETPPD
+195 GSVDGCVIETPPD
-208 AENLPT
+208 AENLPS

-221 TLELLGDGFRVNNVM
+221 TLELLGDGFQINNVM

-246 TYLVNGKDTS
+246 TYLVEGKDTS

-272 SGLIGEA
+272 SGLIGEP

-287 ISASEALPRLNS
+287 ISASEALPRLS
-299 GMFVAFDNVRAATDV
+299 GGMFMAFDNVRAATDV
-314 ECPQNVSCDP
+314 ACTS
-324 EGFIGAPTECGE
+324 
-336 AEAPCTTTIT
+336 EAPCTTTIT

-357 YDNSN
+357 YDSSN
-362 TVWIVPAYEFSD
+362 TVWIVPAYEYSD
-374 GNGDTWTAMAL
+374 ANGGTWTAMAL
-385 DDSYLEKADVS
+385 DDSYLEKAVVS
-396 TDTGNEPTP
+396 IDTDNVPAP
-405 VDPMP
+405 VEPMP
-410 VPLPAETG
+410 VPLPDETDG
-418 SGSVE
+418 GSVE
-423 PVPTFATSAPIG
+423 PVPTIATSAPIG

-443 VIESEGFTARVIAR
+443 LIESEGFTARVIAR

-483 SADLG
+483 SAELG

>member
-27 QYREQPVQVPVER
+27 QYREQPVQVTVES

-67 INGEGEVPSIQIATS
+67 INGEGEVPSIQIATG
-82 SVESSKA
+82 SVESFNA
-89 LSSDSAM
+89 ISSDSAM

-137 GITDQVRRNGEYGA
+137 GVTDQVQRNGEYGA

-214 DSEARAK
+214 DSEARAQ

-272 SGLIGEA
+272 SGLIGEP

-299 GMFVAFDNVRAATDV
+299 GMFMAYDNVRAATD
-314 ECPQNVSCDP
+314 EACPS
-324 EGFIGAPTECGE
+324 
-336 AEAPCTTTIT
+336 EAPCTTTIT

-357 YDNSN
+357 HDSSN
-362 TVWIVPAYEFSD
+362 IVWIVPAYEYSEAS
-374 GNGDTWTAMAL
+374 GSTWTAMAL
-385 DDSYLEKADVS
+385 DDSYLEKAVASIGIDSVPAPVEPMPLPLPG
-396 TDTGNEPTP
+396 DTGGGSIEPGP
-405 VDPMP
+405 I
-410 VPLPAETG
+410 
-418 SGSVE
+418 
-423 PVPTFATSAPIG
+423 FATSAPIG

-443 VIESEGFTARVIAR
+443 VIESEGFTARVVAR
-457 DGESLPATKDY
+457 DGESLSGTKDY

-483 SADLG
+483 SAELG

>member
-1 MNNKDEQDNINEML
+1 MNNRDEQDNIDELL
-15 VRSGDHLMNRAA
+15 VRSGDYLMKRAA
-27 QYREQPVQVPVER
+27 QYREQPVQVPLER
-40 KDFSS
+40 KDSSS
-45 RYRSVL
+45 RYRLSL

-56 SIAVLVVGVIA
+56 SIAVLVVGFVA
-67 INGEGEVPSIQIATS
+67 INGGSEVPSIQLASS
-82 SVESSKA
+82 SVESSNA
-89 LSSDSAM
+89 ISSDSAM

-126 ESDAKD
+126 ETDAKD

-137 GITDQVRRNGEYGA
+137 GITEQVQRNGEYGA

-166 SYYED
+166 SYYEN
-171 SLQPSVTSCVMPTD
+171 SGSSVSSCVMPTD
-185 SPDSDQPQDS
+185 SPESDQPQD
-195 SIGSDCVVETPPD
+195 GSVDGCVIETPPD

-221 TLELLGDGFRVNNVM
+221 TLELLGDGFRINNVM

-246 TYLVNGKDTS
+246 TYLVEGKDTS

-272 SGLIGEA
+272 SGLIGEP

-287 ISASEALPRLNS
+287 ISASEALPRLS
-299 GMFVAFDNVRAATDV
+299 GGMFMAFDNVRAATD
-314 ECPQNVSCDP
+314 
-324 EGFIGAPTECGE
+324 E
-336 AEAPCTTTIT
+336 ACTSEAPCTTTIT

-357 YDNSN
+357 YDSSN
-362 TVWIVPAYEFSD
+362 TVWIVPAYEYSD
-374 GNGDTWTAMAL
+374 ANGGTWTAMAL
-385 DDSYLEKADVS
+385 DDSYLEKAVVS
-396 TDTGNEPTP
+396 IDTDNVPAP
-405 VDPMP
+405 VEPMP
-410 VPLPAETG
+410 VPLPDETDG
-418 SGSVE
+418 GSVE
-423 PVPTFATSAPIG
+423 PVPTIATSAPIG

-443 VIESEGFTARVIAR
+443 LIESEGFTARVIAR

-483 SADLG
+483 SAELG

>member
-1 MNNKDEQDNINEML
+1 MNNRDEQDNIDELL
-15 VRSGDHLMNRAA
+15 VRSGDYLMKRAA
-27 QYREQPVQVPVER
+27 QYREQPVQVPLER
-40 KDFSS
+40 NASSS
-45 RYRSVL
+45 RYRLSL

-56 SIAVLVVGVIA
+56 SIAVLVVGFVA
-67 INGEGEVPSIQIATS
+67 INGESEVPSIQLATS
-82 SVESSKA
+82 SVESSNA
-89 LSSDSAM
+89 ISSDSAM

-118 VWKWGNPT
+118 VWKLGTPT

-137 GITDQVRRNGEYGA
+137 GITDQVQRNGEYGA

-166 SYYED
+166 SYYEN
-171 SLQPSVTSCVMPTD
+171 SGSSVTSCVMPTD
-185 SPDSDQPQDS
+185 SPESDQPQD
-195 SIGSDCVVETPPD
+195 GSVDGCVIETPPD

-221 TLELLGDGFRVNNVM
+221 TLELLGDGFQINNVM

-246 TYLVNGKDTS
+246 TYLVEGKDTS

-272 SGLIGEA
+272 SGLIGEP

-287 ISASEALPRLNS
+287 ISASEALPRLS
-299 GMFVAFDNVRAATDV
+299 GGMFMAFDNVRAATDV
-314 ECPQNVSCDP
+314 ACTS
-324 EGFIGAPTECGE
+324 
-336 AEAPCTTTIT
+336 EAPCTTTIT

-357 YDNSN
+357 YDSSN
-362 TVWIVPAYEFSD
+362 TVWIVPAYEYSD
-374 GNGDTWTAMAL
+374 ANGGTWTAMAL
-385 DDSYLEKADVS
+385 DDSYLEKAVVS
-396 TDTGNEPTP
+396 IDTDNVPAP
-405 VDPMP
+405 VEPMP
-410 VPLPAETG
+410 VPLPDETDG
-418 SGSVE
+418 GSVE
-423 PVPTFATSAPIG
+423 PVPTIATSAPIG

-443 VIESEGFTARVIAR
+443 LIESEGFTARVIAR

-483 SADLG
+483 SAELG

>member
-27 QYREQPVQVPVER
+27 QYREQPVQVTVES

-67 INGEGEVPSIQIATS
+67 INGEGEVPSIQIATG

-214 DSEARAK
+214 DSEARAQ

-272 SGLIGEA
+272 SGLIGEP

-299 GMFVAFDNVRAATDV
+299 GMFMAYDNVRAATD
-314 ECPQNVSCDP
+314 EACPS
-324 EGFIGAPTECGE
+324 
-336 AEAPCTTTIT
+336 EAPCTTTIT

-357 YDNSN
+357 YDSSN
-362 TVWIVPAYEFSD
+362 IVWIVPAYEYSD
-374 GNGDTWTAMAL
+374 ASGGTWTAMAL
-385 DDSYLEKADVS
+385 DDSYLEKAVASIGIDSVPAPVEPMPLPLPG
-396 TDTGNEPTP
+396 DTGGGSIEPGP
-405 VDPMP
+405 I
-410 VPLPAETG
+410 
-418 SGSVE
+418 
-423 PVPTFATSAPIG
+423 FATSAPIG

-443 VIESEGFTARVIAR
+443 VIESEGFTARVVAR
-457 DGESLPATKDY
+457 DGESLSGTKDY

-483 SADLG
+483 SAELG

>member
-67 INGEGEVPSIQIATS
+67 INGEGEVPSIQIATG
-82 SVESSKA
+82 SVESPNA
-89 LSSDSAM
+89 ISSDSAM

-137 GITDQVRRNGEYGA
+137 GVTDRVRRDGEYGA

-214 DSEARAK
+214 DSEARAQ

-272 SGLIGEA
+272 SGLIGEP
-279 SNVGKYKT
+279 SNVGKYMT
-287 ISASEALPRLNS
+287 ISASEALPRLSS
-299 GMFVAFDNVRAATDV
+299 GMFMAYDNVRAATD
-314 ECPQNVSCDP
+314 EACPS
-324 EGFIGAPTECGE
+324 
-336 AEAPCTTTIT
+336 EAPCTTTIT

-357 YDNSN
+357 YDSSN
-362 TVWIVPAYEFSD
+362 IVWIVPAYEYSD
-374 GNGDTWTAMAL
+374 ASGGTWTAMAL
-385 DDSYLEKADVS
+385 DDSYLEKAVASIDI
-396 TDTGNEPTP
+396 DTVPAP
-405 VDPMP
+405 VEPMP
-410 VPLPAETG
+410 VPLPGDTG
-418 SGSVE
+418 GGSIE
-423 PVPTFATSAPIG
+423 PGPTFVTSTVVG
-435 LSELEAIK
+435 LSELEATK
-443 VIESEGFTARVIAR
+443 AIESAGFTARVIAR
-457 DGESLPATKDY
+457 DGESLSGTKDY

-483 SADLG
+483 SADIG

>member
-27 QYREQPVQVPVER
+27 QYREQPIQVPLER

-45 RYRSVL
+45 RYRSLL

-67 INGEGEVPSIQIATS
+67 INGESEVPNIQLATS
-82 SVESSKA
+82 SVESADA
-89 LSSDSAM
+89 LASSSSM

-118 VWKWGNPT
+118 VWKWENPT

-151 LFQAGNLTVMANGSW
+151 LFQAGNMTVMANGSW
-166 SYYED
+166 SYYEN
-171 SLQPSVTSCVMPTD
+171 SGLSVTSCVMPTD
-185 SPDSDQPQDS
+185 TPESDQPQDS
-195 SIGSDCVVETPPD
+195 ASSSECVVETPPD

-241 VTVDG
+241 VTVAG
-246 TYLVNGKDTS
+246 TYFVKGKDTS
-256 YWGLV
+256 YWGSV

-272 SGLIGEA
+272 SGLIGEP
-279 SNVGKYKT
+279 SNAGKYKT
-287 ISASEALPRLNS
+287 ISASEALPRLIS
-299 GMFVAFDNVRAATDV
+299 GMFMPYDNVRAATDV
-314 ECPQNVSCDP
+314 ACSPDVSCDP
-324 EGFIGAPTECGE
+324 EGFMGAPTECGE
-336 AEAPCTTTIT
+336 TETLCTTTIT
-346 FTSVRRTYTQL
+346 FTSVRRIYTQL
-357 YDNSN
+357 YDSSN
-362 TVWIVPAYEFSD
+362 TVWIVPAYEYSD
-374 GNGDTWTAMAL
+374 VNGSTWTAMAL
-385 DDSYLEKADVS
+385 DDSYLEKAVASID
-396 TDTGNEPTP
+396 TDTVPAP
-405 VDPMP
+405 VEPMP
-410 VPLPAETG
+410 LPLPGDTG
-418 SGSVE
+418 GGSIE
-423 PVPTFATSAPIG
+423 PGPIFATSAPIG

-443 VIESEGFTARVIAR
+443 VIESEGFTARVVAR
-457 DGESLPATKDY
+457 DGESLPTTKDY
-468 RLDRVNISIENGVVV
+468 NLDRVNISIENGVVV
-483 SADLG
+483 SAELG

>member
-27 QYREQPVQVPVER
+27 QYREQPVQVTVES

-67 INGEGEVPSIQIATS
+67 INGEGEVPSIQIATG
-82 SVESSKA
+82 SVESSNA
-89 LSSDSAM
+89 ISSDSAM

-137 GITDQVRRNGEYGA
+137 GVTDQVQRNGEYGA

-185 SPDSDQPQDS
+185 SLDSDQPQDS

-214 DSEARAK
+214 DSEARAQ

-272 SGLIGEA
+272 SGLIGEP

-299 GMFVAFDNVRAATDV
+299 GMFMAYDNVRAATD
-314 ECPQNVSCDP
+314 EACPS
-324 EGFIGAPTECGE
+324 
-336 AEAPCTTTIT
+336 EAPCTTTIT

-357 YDNSN
+357 YDSSN
-362 TVWIVPAYEFSD
+362 IVWIVPAYEYSD
-374 GNGDTWTAMAL
+374 ASGGTWTAMAL
-385 DDSYLEKADVS
+385 DDSYLEKAVAS
-396 TDTGNEPTP
+396 IGTDTVPAP
-405 VDPMP
+405 VEPMP
-410 VPLPAETG
+410 LPLPGDTG
-418 SGSVE
+418 GGSIE
-423 PVPTFATSAPIG
+423 PGPIFATSAPIG

-443 VIESEGFTARVIAR
+443 VIESEGFTARVVAR
-457 DGESLPATKDY
+457 DGESLPGTMDY

-483 SADLG
+483 SAELG